1 LQHVLEAH
9 RDVEPVE
16 APLNRAPGKIGRIR
30 DVFAQASRVKESA
43 KLELLLTLLPSLIEE
58 GRRVLVFSQFTGM
71 LALIA
76 EAATEAG
83 IAFVMLTG
91 QTTDRVTPVESKGGR
106 RPHAA

>member
-1 LQHVLEAH
+1 
-9 RDVEPVE
+9 
-16 APLNRAPGKIGRIR
+16 
-30 DVFAQASRVKESA
+30 
-43 KLELLLTLLPSLIEE
+43 
-58 GRRVLVFSQFTGM
+58 M